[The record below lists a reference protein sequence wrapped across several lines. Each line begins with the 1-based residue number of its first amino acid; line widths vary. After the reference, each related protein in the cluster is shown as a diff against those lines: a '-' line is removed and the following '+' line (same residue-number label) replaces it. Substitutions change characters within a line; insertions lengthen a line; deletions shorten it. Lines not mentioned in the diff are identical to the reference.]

1 MRSVK
6 LLIICIVTLVS
17 AIALAQST
25 TTIRLSSTAPPNSL
39 FDRVLKQMASEWRK
53 VTDGRVTLRV
63 ISGGAIGDE
72 STIIR
77 RMRLNNPQAAA
88 ITQLGLAEIHD
99 AFNVF
104 GIPFFFESDEEL
116 LHVLERLTPE
126 LTEALGESGLV
137 LLGWGHTGWAHF
149 FTAEP
154 VQNLEDLRRTKI
166 FTSAGDDVMVRWYK
180 ENGFEPVPLALTDV
194 LMGLN
199 TGLIDAY
206 PSPPYAALLFQW
218 YRQTPHML
226 DVALAPVIAATVMTE
241 RSWRRLSETDRQ
253 AILKSAK
260 GVQNRLWTEVPQQD
274 REAVEAMIERGLT
287 VATVSA
293 DEERAFRTLA
303 DEMTASW
310 RGRIVPAEIFDVA
323 LRERDAFRAKRV
335 AFAVPPN
342 AIPTLNFH

>member
-1 MRSVK
+1 MRSMK
-6 LLIICIVTLVS
+6 FLIPCVVTFVS
-17 AIALAQST
+17 VIALAQST

-39 FDRVLKQMASEWRK
+39 FDRVRKQMSSEWRK

-63 ISGGAIGDE
+63 ISGGATGDE

-99 AFNVF
+99 AFSVF

-154 VQNLEDLRRTKI
+154 VQNLEALRRTKI
-166 FTSAGDDVMVRWYK
+166 FNSA
-180 ENGFEPVPLALTDV
+180 VPLALTDV

-274 REAVEAMIERGLT
+274 REAGEAMIERGLT